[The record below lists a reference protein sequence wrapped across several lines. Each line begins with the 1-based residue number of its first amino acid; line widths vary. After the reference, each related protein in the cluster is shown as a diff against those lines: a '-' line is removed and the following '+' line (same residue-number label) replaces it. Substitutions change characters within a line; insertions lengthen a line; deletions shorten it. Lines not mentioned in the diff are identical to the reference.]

1 MYPQFQGTT
10 SGSSVGTS
18 TSGPPYRVL
27 DLAQVSDGFGGGTPF
42 TDADLATPFALVMGS
57 EAHGVDPQLPI
68 DSWLTIPHVGRAESL
83 NVAMAT
89 TVVVFEA
96 ARQRGLH

>member
-1 MYPQFQGTT
+1 VVADVAIHELQHLRLPL
-10 SGSSVGTS
+10 VGTS
-18 TSGPPYRVL
+18 SHAG
-27 DLAQVSDGFGGGTPF
+27 QPF
-42 TDADLATPFALVMGS
+42 TQADLVTPFALIVGS
-57 EAHGVDPQLPI
+57 EAAGVDPQLPV

-96 ARQRGLH
+96 ARQRASALG